1 MSETL
6 ANVALAARRTASGSA
21 TLLKGFGRTPDPA
34 PAPAN
39 EVTAEPA
46 AAPPP
51 APSVISAKAEM
62 VGSITTPEELHIE
75 GVVEGDVRAS
85 KIVIRASGV
94 VKGSVSADVI
104 VIHGKVEGR
113 IDGGHV
119 LLCAGAMVHGEV
131 THCSLGIDTKAIFE
145 GSVKKVPPSAEAVAA
160 E

>member
-21 TLLKGFGRTPDPA
+21 TLLKGFGRAETA

-39 EVTAEPA
+39 EVSAEPA
-46 AAPPP
+46 PPPAP

-75 GVVEGDVRAS
+75 GVVEGDVRGS

-119 LLCAGAMVHGEV
+119 LLCAGAAVHGEV
-131 THCSLGIDTKAIFE
+131 THCSLGIDTKAVFE
-145 GSVKKVPPSAEAVAA
+145 GSVKKVPPPAEALAA